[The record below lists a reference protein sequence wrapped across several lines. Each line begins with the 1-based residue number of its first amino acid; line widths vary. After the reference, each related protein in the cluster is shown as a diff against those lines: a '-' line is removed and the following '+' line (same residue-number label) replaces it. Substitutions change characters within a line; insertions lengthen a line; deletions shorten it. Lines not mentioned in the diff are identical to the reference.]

1 MARRVFDDGSNL
13 TDMLNAYS
21 EYAATGKGLATIW
34 DRGDTEIFES
44 CKLMTIEA
52 YLRMCKAMINELDQ
66 ALKYV
71 KNGYLEV
78 ELKDPSE

>member
-21 EYAATGKGLATIW
+21 EYAESGKGLATIW

-52 YLRMCKAMINELDQ
+52 YLRMCQAMINELDQ

-71 KNGYLEV
+71 KKGYLEV
-78 ELKDPSE
+78 ELKEPSE